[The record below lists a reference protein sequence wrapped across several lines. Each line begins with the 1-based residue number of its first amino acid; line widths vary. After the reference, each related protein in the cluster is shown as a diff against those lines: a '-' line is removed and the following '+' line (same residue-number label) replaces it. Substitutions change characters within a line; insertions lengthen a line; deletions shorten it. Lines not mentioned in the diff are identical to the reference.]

1 MHFGETLV
9 FYLVIGLGV
18 AVAACL
24 SDVRTIGLGRDH
36 DAEQHRRARL
46 AFVALSAVLFWP
58 LYLPLLLS
66 SPVAPVAAPAH
77 VAAAPQDEMAEA
89 IAQVELE
96 LDAALSSL
104 DGWAEDVLV
113 SEKDRIGELRLA
125 LLAQACRI
133 REMDSLLARAKTA
146 GGVADFSGGASPLAA
161 AEPRACDRRQQSERA
176 RAQNMAR
183 LEDVRRRAHADLL
196 GTLAW
201 IRELVSMI
209 HLAKFTGAPASR
221 AEELVA
227 QIAAAVEGISAADWR
242 EESHVAQTPRPL
254 RPAVSDV
261 ERERARGEAAAFD
274 TAHHQ
279 TA

>member
-24 SDVRTIGLGRDH
+24 SDVGTIGLGADH
-36 DAEQHRRARL
+36 DAEKHRRARL
-46 AFVALSAVLFWP
+46 AFVALSAVVFWP
-58 LYLPLLLS
+58 LYLPLLLA
-66 SPVAPVAAPAH
+66 SPTPPAAAPAN
-77 VAAAPQDEMAEA
+77 APAAPQDEMAEA

-104 DGWAEDVLV
+104 DGWAEDVLD
-113 SEKDRIGELRLA
+113 SEKERIGELRLA

-133 REMDSLLARAKTA
+133 REMDGLLARTKTS
-146 GGVADFSGGASPLAA
+146 GGGADFSGGAQPPDT
-161 AEPRACDRRQQSERA
+161 AEPDACDRRQQSERA
-176 RAQNMAR
+176 RAQNLAR
-183 LEDVRRRAHADLL
+183 LEGVRRRAHADLL

-227 QIAAAVEGISAADWR
+227 QIAAAVEGISAVDWR
-242 EESHVAQTPRPL
+242 EENRVTQT
-254 RPAVSDV
+254 V
-261 ERERARGEAAAFD
+261 
-274 TAHHQ
+274 
-279 TA
+279 